1 MIKAIDSGIEY
12 AAGDKINRTAMLIA
26 NGCICQQGYKASD
39 KTVAFTMSNKQKTRY
54 TNSFVNVNKQFC

>member
-12 AAGDKINRTAMLIA
+12 AAGDKINRTAMLTV

-39 KTVAFTMSNKQKTRY
+39 MTVAFTTSNKQKTCY
-54 TNSFVNVNKQFC
+54 TNSSVNVNKQFC